1 VIDPT
6 EIRTKA
12 AQAKVDPGIVEKDY
26 VLSKALMALSQSGP
40 VQQSLLFKGGT
51 ALKKCYF
58 PEWRFS
64 EDLDFTGS
72 ELLKPKEIK
81 EIFQTTT
88 ENATRLFGV
97 PMRVIEYS
105 QYPKTGDKLTSAQL
119 KLGYDGPLR
128 KASGQKNN
136 IRVDIAFDE
145 KIVSSSNSRLVHRD
159 YTDDIDARL
168 PVYVLE
174 EITAEKLR
182 SILQRAKSRDY
193 FDVWILLKRY
203 KKDIVIDDTLGILKK
218 KCEFKGIT
226 FPVVEDF
233 FAPDRVNEAAP
244 FWERGLAHQVDNLPT
259 FESVL
264 SELRE
269 FLSKILKG

>member
-1 VIDPT
+1 MIDPT

-12 AQAKVDPGIVEKDY
+12 AQAKIDPGIVEKDY
-26 VLSKALMALSQSGP
+26 VLSKALMALSQSEE

-64 EDLDFTGS
+64 EDLDFTS
-72 ELLKPKEIK
+72 RLILKPKEIK
-81 EIFQTTT
+81 AIFQTTT
-88 ENATRLFGV
+88 ENVTQLFGV

-182 SILQRAKSRDY
+182 SILQRGKSRDY
-193 FDVWILLKRY
+193 YDVWILLKRY
-203 KKDIVIDDTLGILKK
+203 KKDIVIDEMLSILQQ
-218 KCEFKGIT
+218 KCKFKGMT
-226 FPVVEDF
+226 FPAVADF
-233 FAPDRVNEAAP
+233 FLAERVNEAAP

-259 FESVL
+259 FESVV
-264 SELRE
+264 SELRGLLARIFE
-269 FLSKILKG
+269 G

>member
-1 VIDPT
+1 MIDPT

-12 AQAKVDPGIVEKDY
+12 AQAKIDPGIVEKDY
-26 VLSKALMALSQSGP
+26 VLSKALMALSQSEE

-64 EDLDFTGS
+64 EDLDFTS
-72 ELLKPKEIK
+72 RLILKPKEIK
-81 EIFQTTT
+81 AIFQTAT
-88 ENATRLFGV
+88 ENVTQLFGV

-145 KIVSSSNSRLVHRD
+145 KIVSSSNSRLIHRD
-159 YTDDIDARL
+159 YTDDIETRL
-168 PVYVLE
+168 PVYALE

-182 SILQRAKSRDY
+182 SILQRGKSRDY
-193 FDVWILLKRY
+193 YDVWILLKRY
-203 KKDIVIDDTLGILKK
+203 RKGIVINDMLGVLKE

-233 FAPDRVNEAAP
+233 FLPDRVNEAAP
-244 FWERGLAHQVDNLPT
+244 FWERGLAHQVDKLPT
-259 FESVL
+259 FDIVL
-264 SELRE
+264 SELRKLLVGIFE
-269 FLSKILKG
+269 G

>member
-1 VIDPT
+1 MIDPT

-12 AQAKVDPGIVEKDY
+12 AQAKIDPGIVEKDY
-26 VLSKALMALSQSGP
+26 VLSKALMALSQSEQ
-40 VQQSLLFKGGT
+40 VQKSLLFKGGT

-64 EDLDFTGS
+64 EDLDFTS
-72 ELLKPKEIK
+72 RVILKPKKIK
-81 EIFQTTT
+81 AIFQTTT

-105 QYPKTGDKLTSAQL
+105 QYPKTGDTLTSVQL

-145 KIVSSSNSRLVHRD
+145 KIIMSFNSRLVHRD

-168 PVYVLE
+168 SVYSLE
-174 EITAEKLR
+174 EIVAEKLR
-182 SILQRAKSRDY
+182 SILQRGKSRDY
-193 FDVWILLKRY
+193 YDVWILLKRY
-203 KKDIVIDDTLGILKK
+203 KKDIVIDDMLGILQQ
-218 KCEFKGIT
+218 KCEFKGIA
-226 FPVVEDF
+226 FPAVADF
-233 FAPDRVNEAAP
+233 FLPDRVNEAAP
-244 FWERGLAHQVDNLPT
+244 FWERGLAHQVDKLPT

-264 SELRE
+264 LELRV
-269 FLSKILKG
+269 LLAKILSE